1 MSSVASWFF
10 LPKKLP
16 ITLEKMS
23 PPEPPALR
31 VACSAAPVKSSSSS
45 SKGTGPPRGG
55 TVGGAVFV
63 SWGVLLLLFWGDWI
77 RVVGN
82 LRCPLPP

>member
-1 MSSVASWFF
+1 MVGAHVPCSSMSSVASWFF
-10 LPKKLP
+10 LPRKLP

-45 SKGTGPPRGG
+45 SKGTWPPLGG
-55 TVGGAVFV
+55 TVNGEG
-63 SWGVLLLLFWGDWI
+63 S
-77 RVVGN
+77 
-82 LRCPLPP
+82 C